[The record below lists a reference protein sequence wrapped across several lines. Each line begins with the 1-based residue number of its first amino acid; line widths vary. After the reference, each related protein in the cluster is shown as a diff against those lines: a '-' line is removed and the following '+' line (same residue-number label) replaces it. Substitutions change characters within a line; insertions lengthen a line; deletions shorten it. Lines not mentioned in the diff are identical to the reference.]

1 MSSIGRAAGFGWV
14 DAVSLATATTSPQ
27 SYAHLIRD
35 VFFGALAGDPYF
47 ANYTIRKN
55 KMLKIQHELLPYL
68 GVYIIDEPMLPDGD
82 ANAGNIRFIHT
93 PRIGFSVMIV
103 DNDQDECELALDA
116 TFRHIELRLWGD
128 PYINNVID
136 TYNPHTRIQNPDNVR
151 FESIERGM
159 RRYVWGNTSFNNQTP
174 VGELQY
180 DITVRFRSYE
190 VPGPFDDLETIDL
203 TTGIKP
209 GDTQEEMHR
218 RKQIHR
224 VYQFDPSSFAA
235 KRDFRKRSKPNGRQ

>member
-35 VFFGALAGDPYF
+35 VVFGALAGDPYF

-103 DNDQDECELALDA
+103 DNDQDE
-116 TFRHIELRLWGD
+116 
-128 PYINNVID
+128 
-136 TYNPHTRIQNPDNVR
+136 
-151 FESIERGM
+151 
-159 RRYVWGNTSFNNQTP
+159 
-174 VGELQY
+174 
-180 DITVRFRSYE
+180 
-190 VPGPFDDLETIDL
+190 
-203 TTGIKP
+203 
-209 GDTQEEMHR
+209 
-218 RKQIHR
+218 
-224 VYQFDPSSFAA
+224 
-235 KRDFRKRSKPNGRQ
+235 